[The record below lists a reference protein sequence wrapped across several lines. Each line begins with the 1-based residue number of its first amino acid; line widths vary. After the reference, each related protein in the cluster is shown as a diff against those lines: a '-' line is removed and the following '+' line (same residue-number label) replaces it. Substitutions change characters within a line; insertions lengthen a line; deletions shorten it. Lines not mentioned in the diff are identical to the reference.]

1 MQAFF
6 TINFLKFNFSHSKDD
21 FLIKIWQNSLW
32 PPPPLAT
39 GQPEQAGSPGF
50 VPQST
55 VGPLTDM
62 RQLMQKGKK
71 QMTLVHLLECDQL

>member
-1 MQAFF
+1 M
-6 TINFLKFNFSHSKDD
+6 
-21 FLIKIWQNSLW
+21 
-32 PPPPLAT
+32 
-39 GQPEQAGSPGF
+39 
-50 VPQST
+50 PQST